1 MERKVYQKVTP
12 QGQRTDA
19 KNLKTN
25 YWGDVL
31 EMGDKLQI
39 STGRIFFEQQTE
51 LVDYPANLF
60 FFTSQV
66 LHAHQGQ
73 PIIGI

>member
-51 LVDYPANLF
+51 LVDYPTNLF
-60 FFTSQV
+60 FFSHPRSYMHIKDNTS
-66 LHAHQGQ
+66 
-73 PIIGI
+73 